1 MSFLIAYQSNPN
13 ANKINQM
20 AIVTCLYLFWSW
32 GNKDSNIKKRY
43 RGWLNYSN
51 ICFSSLYRAQSDNN
65 WSFVTAKSEDLIIFA
80 KNNKGNKQNVQIR
93 SRWVHLWPIYA
104 DLFAKV
110 VNLKSFLSP
119 PMYSDVF
126 RCIEGAE
133 FISSMTHRFSWV
145 KWWMIKEYE
154 IQKASDMWNKH
165 VRYASQMWFF
175 HYNKTRITSPLL
187 LVSWVGNDDS
197 IQLT

>member
-32 GNKDSNIKKRY
+32 GNKDNNIKKRY

-110 VNLKSFLSP
+110 VSLKSFLSP
-119 PMYSDVF
+119 PMYSDVLRESSLSRVWHTSF
-126 RCIEGAE
+126 FLSEMMDDKRIWNSEGV
-133 FISSMTHRFSWV
+133 WYV
-145 KWWMIKEYE
+145 K
-154 IQKASDMWNKH
+154 
-165 VRYASQMWFF
+165 
-175 HYNKTRITSPLL
+175 
-187 LVSWVGNDDS
+187 
-197 IQLT
+197 